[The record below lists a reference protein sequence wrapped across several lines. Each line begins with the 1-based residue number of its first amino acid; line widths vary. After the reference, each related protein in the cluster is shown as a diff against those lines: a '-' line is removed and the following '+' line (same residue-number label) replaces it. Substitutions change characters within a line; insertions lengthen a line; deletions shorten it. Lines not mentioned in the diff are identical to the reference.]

1 LLQKIKR
8 TDGDIMAVTTKGQ
21 VDDYKSISSKE
32 IKDVIE
38 SLFEPREIAHFEKQK
53 QSVIECSI

>member
-38 SLFEPREIAHFEKQK
+38 SLFEPRETAHFEKQK
-53 QSVIECSI
+53 YR